1 VRPSAL
7 RLRVPSSAFYISLQ
21 KLVAHL
27 QCWLNLKSGRKA
39 MATAAEKALQRVKE
53 IEGLL
58 KQARVRAQKIEATAK
73 AKESKTTRA
82 QRERKKY
89 LVGALVLET
98 MEKDGS
104 INQRMIE
111 KLDRFL
117 TRPSER
123 ALFDLNAIRDSST
136 NPVVPAQAANA
147 Y

>member
-1 VRPSAL
+1 
-7 RLRVPSSAFYISLQ
+7 
-21 KLVAHL
+21 
-27 QCWLNLKSGRKA
+27 

-58 KQARVRAQKIEATAK
+58 KQAKVRAQKFEATAK
-73 AKESKTTRA
+73 AKESKTARA

-111 KLDRFL
+111 KLDHFL
-117 TRPSER
+117 TRPNER
-123 ALFDLNAIRDSST
+123 ALFELDAIRDSSI
-136 NPVVPAQAANA
+136 NPVIPTQTANA